1 MTSDLPEPSRM
12 ARAVVFGTAALV
24 VAGAIGSLVWS
35 FSADSAGD
43 ADLVKPT
50 PSAVVAEPQPGP
62 APGLPPVA
70 EFGGTGPQN
79 RMLDESYEKCARALG
94 FDPGGV
100 QVLVDTSGRPMWVK
114 TGRDVPAA
122 VHRPCFQVVGG
133 NDPFQSSHGNR

>member
-1 MTSDLPEPSRM
+1 MTSDVPEPSRTTQ
-12 ARAVVFGTAALV
+12 AVVLGIAALL
-24 VAGAIGSLVWS
+24 VAGAIGSLMWS
-35 FSADSAGD
+35 FSDARGGD
-43 ADLVKPT
+43 GDRVRPA
-50 PSAVVAEPQPGP
+50 PSALEADPQQGP

-70 EFGGTGPQN
+70 DLGGTGPQQ

-100 QVLVDTSGRPMWVK
+100 QVLVDASGRPMWVK